1 MKMYQSVDYIQQTEK
16 IALYKLH
23 QMANEPEHTH
33 NFIELVYIGQGAGYH
48 QVNGKSFAVQRGD
61 FLFMNVGDRH
71 AFEIQK
77 NMQYMNILLD
87 PEFLSNRLHATES
100 ASEFLP
106 LMLFQEFK
114 SSLANP
120 SPHVTFRGKSM
131 IEVEQLLETMYSEYC
146 GKKSGYLAMLHGYA
160 TLLLTRMFRSMQDNL
175 HNSELRTAYHM
186 LPQLLSY
193 IEEHYAGHIT
203 LNDLAR
209 ESFYSPYYLSKM
221 FKDCLG
227 FTFTEY
233 VHDVRLRE
241 AKRMLLE
248 TKDSVESI
256 GRSVGYEDKT
266 QFFRL
271 FKQTL
276 GMTPQ
281 QLRKQ
286 M

>member
-1 MKMYQSVDYIQQTEK
+1 MKMYQSVDYIKQDEK

-23 QMANEPEHTH
+23 QQVNEPEHTH
-33 NFIELVYIGQGAGYH
+33 NFIELVYIWQGEGYH
-48 QVNGKSFAVQRGD
+48 EVNGKSFAVQRGD
-61 FLFMNVGDRH
+61 FLFMNIGDRH
-71 AFEIQK
+71 SFAVQK
-77 NMQYMNILLD
+77 DMQYMNILFD
-87 PEFLSNRLHATES
+87 PEFLSEQLSSTDTTSH
-100 ASEFLP
+100 FLP
-106 LMLFQEFK
+106 LKLFQEFK
-114 SSLANP
+114 DSLDNP
-120 SPHVTFRGKSM
+120 SPHVTFRGKCM
-131 IEVEQLLETMYSEYC
+131 IELELLLETMYTEYC
-146 GKKSGYLAMLHGYA
+146 AKKSGYLAMLHGYA
-160 TLLLTRMFRSMQDNL
+160 TLLLARMFRMMQHNL
-175 HNSELRTAYHM
+175 LDSDLRTAYHM

-193 IEEHYAGHIT
+193 IEQHYAGHIT

-221 FKDCLG
+221 FKECLG

-248 TKDSVESI
+248 TEDSVESI

-271 FKQTL
+271 FKQSL